1 MTRTNRNE
9 IGKLEKTNKWDHWQN
24 KKKRKP
30 EKSEHTDSYDEGAT
44 TCANIE
50 KQSPYYFLI
59 MLLNHRDHNS
69 EPWYTSYKQNTEPQ
83 SNNLLY
89 RRFSHYFPSPN
100 HLALY
105 FSLLCIADS
114 LSAKALYY

>member
-1 MTRTNRNE
+1 MKLVNLKRQTNE
-9 IGKLEKTNKWDHWQN
+9 IIDKT

-69 EPWYTSYKQNTEPQ
+69 EP
-83 SNNLLY
+83 
-89 RRFSHYFPSPN
+89 
-100 HLALY
+100 
-105 FSLLCIADS
+105 
-114 LSAKALYY
+114 